1 MWRSIGCGLVLAY
14 WAARSWLFALIWTS
28 VSKDVDRG
36 LEGQKAALFG
46 GRADWGGAL
55 RGVVLEIGAGV
66 GANLRYFGRC
76 AEGGITSVLLNEPH
90 LSMHAALRAEAEA
103 CGLTVPS
110 ARTSNKSTLRL
121 LGGSA
126 EFMRIKSGSVD
137 VVVCTLVLCSVGQ
150 PERVLREVQR
160 VLKPGGR
167 LLFMEHVAAPR
178 GSELRRRQDRWGP
191 LWRLLPL
198 DGCRINCETDV
209 LVKDMGGWASVSTE
223 HFMDHSGPAVAAPT
237 AMGCAVKAQ

>member
-1 MWRSIGCGLVLAY
+1 MRATDTATIAQLLVL
-14 WAARSWLFALIWTS
+14 
-28 VSKDVDRG
+28 V
-36 LEGQKAALFG
+36 
-46 GRADWGGAL
+46 
-55 RGVVLEIGAGV
+55 VVLLLLLV
-66 GANLRYFGRC
+66 
-76 AEGGITSVLLNEPH
+76 VLLVLLVP
-90 LSMHAALRAEAEA
+90 LLAA
-103 CGLTVPS
+103 CGSHRHAS
-110 ARTSNKSTLRL
+110 AVMTRATRAFQQSHSPVCWL
-121 LGGSA
+121 S
-126 EFMRIKSGSVD
+126 SG
-137 VVVCTLVLCSVGQ
+137 
-150 PERVLREVQR
+150 PEEKEIFNEILR